1 MDRKKA
7 VELSVLLLSVA
18 SQVSTFD
25 KERFY
30 DAPRDIRNLKS
41 EIPDEYIEQFDEAV
55 NTFKEKISNIAV
67 QLIDELS

>member
-7 VELSVLLLSVA
+7 VELSMLFMSVA

-25 KERFY
+25 EERFF
-30 DAPRDIRNLKS
+30 DAPRDVRSLKS
-41 EIPDEYIEQFDEAV
+41 EMPDEYIKKFDEAV
-55 NTFKEKISNIAV
+55 NTFKEKMSNIAV